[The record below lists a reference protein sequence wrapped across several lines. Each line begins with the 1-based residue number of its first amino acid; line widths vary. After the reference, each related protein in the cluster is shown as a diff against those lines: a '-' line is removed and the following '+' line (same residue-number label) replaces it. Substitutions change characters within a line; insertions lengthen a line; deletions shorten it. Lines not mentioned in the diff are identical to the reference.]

1 MRFRARSV
9 ANLAKIFLVPMSF
22 QAKTS
27 SSSLSVKRGAMA
39 RTKKESG
46 KAKYASRGWEAT
58 CDEKQKNAAERDVR
72 ECKISVP
79 RV

>member
-1 MRFRARSV
+1 
-9 ANLAKIFLVPMSF
+9 
-22 QAKTS
+22 
-27 SSSLSVKRGAMA
+27 MA

-46 KAKYASRGWEAT
+46 KAKYANRGWEAT

>member
-1 MRFRARSV
+1 
-9 ANLAKIFLVPMSF
+9 
-22 QAKTS
+22 
-27 SSSLSVKRGAMA
+27 MA

-58 CDEKQKNAAERDVR
+58 RDEIKNAAERDVR